1 MSLKQ
6 LADDAVA
13 RVESSIPAALSD
25 AERDAVAR
33 IVEQAIIDA
42 VNDVTK
48 RCAAATSRHVGHDAD
63 KAHKIAEEL
72 KLQQTALI
80 SNLEGLR

>member
-1 MSLKQ
+1 MPLKP
-6 LADDAVA
+6 LADDAVDRIA
-13 RVESSIPAALSD
+13 KAISATLSD

-42 VNDVTK
+42 VTDVTR
-48 RCAAATSRHVGHDAD
+48 RCADATSRHVGHDAD

-72 KLQQTALI
+72 KLQQTALV

>member
-1 MSLKQ
+1 MALKP
-6 LADDAVA
+6 LADNAVTQIENA
-13 RVESSIPAALSD
+13 ISANLSD

-72 KLQQTALI
+72 KLQQTALV